1 MLFNDLIPPPNL
13 LKKAAHGVLAPMNFM
28 TDAKAD
34 HNKALLAF
42 RAVCND
48 TNTLSTIYTC
58 VLLIGLSTPDA
69 SRSDIR
75 KSTASSNSNCTLD
88 TLVSAWTPLPPSSL
102 HRSSTLTL
110 TSSCDMRIFALAI
123 QCTRAELNPTPL
135 VLVPSGVIRISNR
148 SERLVITEHVH
159 CYPDLLRGIC
169 FAGQLVLHTNYVR
182 HSHFMLLLRIVLSK
196 LCTLKP
202 DLTDVLSAQS
212 GVR

>member
-42 RAVCND
+42 RAICND

-58 VLLIGLSTPDA
+58 VLLIGLSMPDA

-75 KSTASSNSNCTLD
+75 KSTASSNSNCTLN

-110 TSSCDMRIFALAI
+110 TSSCDMHVFALAI
-123 QCTRAELNPTPL
+123 QCMRAESNPTPL
-135 VLVPSGVIRISNR
+135 ILVPSGIIRISNR
-148 SERLVITEHVH
+148 
-159 CYPDLLRGIC
+159 YPDLLRGIC
-169 FAGQLVLHTNYVR
+169 FASQLVLHANYVG
-182 HSHFMLLLRIVLSK
+182 HSHFMLLLRIVLLK

-202 DLTDVLSAQS
+202 DLTDVLSAQ
-212 GVR
+212 